1 MQSLL
6 VEYNVITYDK
16 ALLSEA
22 ADITKPLVLR
32 DVVLQRAEIKNQN
45 GRIYPKEILAREAA
59 AFKNNFV
66 AQRRAVGELDHP
78 ESPVVNLRNV
88 CCNVTELWFEGEDVK
103 GNIEILSTPS
113 GNIVRE
119 LIKNNI
125 RLGVSSRG
133 MGSLKESQ
141 GAMVVQSDY
150 RIATAAD
157 IVADPSAPN
166 AFVKG
171 IMENVDWVY
180 DPVKGTWHEE
190 QLDIIKKSL
199 NKMTISEMQEKQLSV
214 FSEYIASL
222 TIKNI

>member
-22 ADITKPLVLR
+22 ADITKPLILR

-78 ESPVVNLRNV
+78 ESPVVNLKNV
-88 CCNVTELWFEGEDVK
+88 CCNITELWFEGDDVK
-103 GNIEILSTPS
+103 GNMEILSTPS

-125 RLGVSSRG
+125 RLGEIGRAHV
-133 MGSLKESQ
+133 
-141 GAMVVQSDY
+141 
-150 RIATAAD
+150 
-157 IVADPSAPN
+157 
-166 AFVKG
+166 
-171 IMENVDWVY
+171 
-180 DPVKGTWHEE
+180 
-190 QLDIIKKSL
+190 
-199 NKMTISEMQEKQLSV
+199 
-214 FSEYIASL
+214 
-222 TIKNI
+222 